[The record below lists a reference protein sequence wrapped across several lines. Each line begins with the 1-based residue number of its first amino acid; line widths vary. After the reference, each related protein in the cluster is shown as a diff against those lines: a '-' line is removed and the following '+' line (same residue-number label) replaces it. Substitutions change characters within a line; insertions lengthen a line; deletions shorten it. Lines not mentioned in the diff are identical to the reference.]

1 MTAAAGQ
8 RMDTCERYAPW
19 GERGA
24 GHPEGLG
31 RVGCRTKHVRTSRKH
46 VKGIGFST
54 VVSMSTLSL
63 NAWRRAQ

>member
-31 RVGCRTKHVRTSRKH
+31 RVGCRTKHVRTFEEAREGNRIQYGS
-46 VKGIGFST
+46 INEYT
-54 VVSMSTLSL
+54 IP
-63 NAWRRAQ
+63 